1 MVYLGYFINEE
12 GIKIDLEKIV
22 VVIDWFIFKNIWD
35 VCSFLE
41 ICFYYRK
48 CVYKFL
54 VIVKFLYKLI
64 EKILKVCVGF
74 ILLRGV

>member
-35 VCSFLE
+35 VCSFLG

-48 CVYKFL
+48 FVYKFL

-64 EKILKVCVGF
+64 CVGF